1 MERRMNLFEQRADV
15 TESEAGKAQTRPLAD
30 LLRPQVIEEVIGQG
44 KLLADDGPLGSMLA
58 AGKISSLILWG
69 PTGVGKTT
77 IGRLLAKKTDLHFE
91 QISAIFSGVADLKKA
106 FQAARDRLRLG
117 QGTLL
122 FIDEIHRF
130 NKTQL
135 DALLPVMEDGTV
147 TVCGAT
153 TENPSFS
160 VNKAVL
166 SRCQV
171 MVLERLD
178 ERALFAMIAR
188 AERILDSPLPLEEE
202 AKEFLCAMAD
212 GDGRALLNLVE
223 STLTW
228 PQDHIYSAKEVAS
241 RLTRR
246 AAQYDSASDG
256 HYSIASAV
264 QKSIR
269 GSDPEA
275 AIYWVHRA
283 LEGGEDP
290 RFILRRLT
298 MIAWEDVGLAD
309 PEASR
314 VCLSAW
320 DTYEKL
326 GSPEGELAISQAAI
340 YLALAPKSNAG
351 YVAHKAARADAKKFG
366 SAPPPMHILNAPT
379 AMMKSLGHS
388 EGYQY
393 DHDAPD
399 GFSGQVF
406 FPDGMERPKN
416 YQPVERGFER
426 ELSKRVRYFEKL
438 RRDRNSEEG

>member
-1 MERRMNLFEQRADV
+1 MNLFEQWDEA
-15 TESEAGKAQTRPLAD
+15 TEPKVKEIKTRPLAD
-30 LLRPQVIEEVIGQG
+30 LLRPRAIEDVIGQDR
-44 KLLADDGPLGSMLA
+44 LLAEDGPLGSMLV
-58 AGKISSLILWG
+58 AGKVSSLILWG

-77 IGRLLAKKTDLHFE
+77 IGRLLAVKTDLHFE

-106 FQAARDRLRLG
+106 FQAARDRLRMG

-160 VNKAVL
+160 VNRAVL

-178 ERALFAMIAR
+178 EQALGAIIAR
-188 AERILDSPLPLEEE
+188 AEQLMGNSLPLANE
-202 AKEFLCAMAD
+202 AKALLCAMAD
-212 GDGRALLNLVE
+212 GDGRALLNMVE

-228 PQDHIYSAKEVAS
+228 PQDRIYSAKEVAS

-246 AAQYDSASDG
+246 AAQYDRASDG
-256 HYSIASAV
+256 HYSMASAI

-275 AIYWVHRA
+275 AIYWVNRS

-314 VCLSAW
+314 ICLSAW

-326 GSPEGELAISQAAI
+326 GSPEGELALSQAAI

-351 YVAHKAARADAKKFG
+351 YVAHKAARVDARESG
-366 SAPPPMHILNAPT
+366 SVPPPMHIMNAPT
-379 AMMKSLGHS
+379 AVMKNLGYS
-388 EGYQY
+388 QGYQY
-393 DHDAPD
+393 DHDAPG
-399 GFSGQVF
+399 GFSGQDF
-406 FPDGMERPKN
+406 FPDGMKRPAH

-438 RRDRNSEEG
+438 RQDRNSEDE

>member
-1 MERRMNLFEQRADV
+1 MDLFGQSDA
-15 TESEAGKAQTRPLAD
+15 TENTSGETRTRPLAD
-30 LLRPQVIEEVIGQG
+30 LLRPQAIEEVVGQE
-44 KLLADDGPLGSMLA
+44 KLLAEDGHLGSMLA
-58 AGKISSLILWG
+58 AGRVSSLILWG
-69 PTGVGKTT
+69 PPGVGKTT
-77 IGRLLAKKTDLHFE
+77 IARLLAKETDLHFE
-91 QISAIFSGVADLKKA
+91 QISAIFSGVSDLKKL
-106 FQAARDRLRLG
+106 FQAARDRAAVG
-117 QGTLL
+117 HGTFL

-130 NKTQL
+130 NKAQL

-160 VNKAVL
+160 VNRAVL

-178 ERALFAMIAR
+178 ERALAGLLSR
-188 AERILDSPLPLEEE
+188 VEAETGKPLPLAAES
-202 AKEFLCAMAD
+202 KTLLYSMAD

-223 STLTW
+223 SVLAW
-228 PQDHIYSAKEVAS
+228 PQDETYSAEDVAS

-246 AAQYDSASDG
+246 AAQHDRASDC
-256 HYSIASAV
+256 HYAISSAI

-275 AIYWVHRA
+275 AIYWVNRA

-326 GSPEGELAISQAAI
+326 GSPEGDLALSQAAI

-351 YVAHKAARADAKKFG
+351 YLAHKAARVDARDSG
-366 SAPPPMHILNAPT
+366 SAPPPMHILNAST
-379 AMMKSLGHS
+379 KMMQELGFKQ
-388 EGYQY
+388 GYQY
-393 DHDAPD
+393 DHDAPE
-399 GFSGQVF
+399 GFSGQSF
-406 FPDGMERPKN
+406 FPEGMSRSHH

-426 ELSKRVRYFEKL
+426 ELAKRVRYFEKL
-438 RRDRNSEEG
+438 RRERNFKSQ

>member
-1 MERRMNLFEQRADV
+1 MKLFEQRGHT
-15 TESEAGKAQTRPLAD
+15 TEPEAGSAKTRPLAD
-30 LLRPQVIEEVIGQG
+30 LLRPQTIEEVIGQD

-58 AGKISSLILWG
+58 AGKVSSLILWG

-77 IGRLLAKKTDLHFE
+77 IGRLLAMKTDLHFE

-106 FQAARDRLRLG
+106 FQTASDRLRIG
-117 QGTLL
+117 RGTLL

-171 MVLERLD
+171 MILKRLD
-178 ERALFAMIAR
+178 RRELSALIAR
-188 AERILDSPLPLEEE
+188 AERVLNRTLPLEDE
-202 AKEFLCAMAD
+202 AKELLCAMAD

-228 PQDHIYSAKEVAS
+228 PKDHIYTTKEVAS
-241 RLTRR
+241 RLTQR
-246 AAQYDSASDG
+246 AAQYDRASDG
-256 HYSIASAV
+256 HYSIASAI

-326 GSPEGELAISQAAI
+326 GSPEGELAISQTAI

-351 YVAHKAARADAKKFG
+351 YVAHKAARADAKKSG

-379 AMMKSLGHS
+379 AMMKGLGYS

-406 FPDGMERPKN
+406 FPDGMVRPQH
-416 YQPVERGFER
+416 YMPVERGFER
-426 ELSKRVRYFEKL
+426 ELSKRLRYFEKL
-438 RRDRNSEEG
+438 RRDRNSEGG

>member
-1 MERRMNLFEQRADV
+1 MDLFGQSGGNDKTPQNA
-15 TESEAGKAQTRPLAD
+15 KTRPLAD
-30 LLRPQVIEEVIGQG
+30 LLRPQSLDEVIGQE
-44 KLLADDGPLGSMLA
+44 KLLAEDGPLGSMLG
-58 AGKISSLILWG
+58 AGRVTSLILWG
-69 PTGVGKTT
+69 PPGVGKTT
-77 IGRLLAKKTDLHFE
+77 IARLLAHQTDLHFE
-91 QISAIFSGVADLKKA
+91 QISAIFSGVSDLKKV
-106 FQAARDRLRLG
+106 FQAARDRAVIG
-117 QGTLL
+117 QGTFL

-130 NKTQL
+130 NKAQL
-135 DALLPVMEDGTV
+135 DSLLPVMEDGTV

-160 VNKAVL
+160 VNGSVL

-178 ERALFAMIAR
+178 VTALAGLLAR
-188 AERILDSPLPLEEE
+188 AEAQTGQALPLTDD
-202 AKEFLCAMAD
+202 AKSLLCAMAD

-223 STLTW
+223 SVRAW
-228 PQDHIYSAKEVAS
+228 PLDQTYSAEDIAG

-246 AAQYDSASDG
+246 AALHDRAGDG
-256 HYSIASAV
+256 HYAIASAL

-320 DTYEKL
+320 DTYERL
-326 GSPEGELAISQAAI
+326 GSPEGDLALSQAAI

-351 YVAHKAARADAKKFG
+351 YVAHKASRADAKQSG
-366 SAPPPMHILNAPT
+366 SLPPPMHILNGPT
-379 AMMKSLGHS
+379 KMMQDLGFRK
-388 EGYQY
+388 GYQY
-393 DHDAPD
+393 DHDAPE
-399 GFSGQVF
+399 GFSGQNY
-406 FPDGMERPKN
+406 FPDGLKRPQH
-416 YQPVERGFER
+416 YAPVERGFER
-426 ELSKRVRYFEKL
+426 ELAKRVRYFDKL
-438 RRDRNSEEG
+438 RQERDDNAT

>member
-1 MERRMNLFEQRADV
+1 MDLFEQWDDA
-15 TESEAGKAQTRPLAD
+15 TEPKSDEAKTRPLAD
-30 LLRPQVIEEVIGQG
+30 LLRPQAIEEVIGQD
-44 KLLADDGPLGSMLA
+44 KLLAEDGPLGSMLA

-77 IGRLLAKKTDLHFE
+77 IGRLLAVKTDLHFE

-106 FQAARDRLRLG
+106 FQAARDRLRMG

-160 VNKAVL
+160 VNRAVL

-171 MVLERLD
+171 MILERLD
-178 ERALFAMIAR
+178 ERALSAMIAR
-188 AERILDSPLPLEEE
+188 AESKLDRSLPLEDE
-202 AKEFLCAMAD
+202 AKALLCAMAD
-212 GDGRALLNLVE
+212 GDGRALLNMVE

-228 PQDHIYSAKEVAS
+228 PQNHFYSAKEVAS

-246 AAQYDSASDG
+246 AAQYDRASDG
-256 HYSIASAV
+256 HYSIASAI

-275 AIYWVHRA
+275 AVYWVSRA

-290 RFILRRLT
+290 HFILRRLT

-309 PEASR
+309 PEAAR

-320 DTYEKL
+320 DTYERL
-326 GSPEGELAISQAAI
+326 GSPEGELALSQAAI

-351 YVAHKAARADAKKFG
+351 YVAHNASRADAKKSG
-366 SAPPPMHILNAPT
+366 SAPPPMHIMNAPT
-379 AMMKSLGHS
+379 SMMKDLGYS

-399 GFSGQVF
+399 GFSGQSF
-406 FPDGMERPKN
+406 FPDGMKRPQH

-438 RRDRNSEEG
+438 RRERNTKGE

>member
-1 MERRMNLFEQRADV
+1 MSLFEQRGDA
-15 TESEAGKAQTRPLAD
+15 TESEPEKAETRPLAD
-30 LLRPQVIEEVIGQG
+30 LLRPQAIEEVIGQD
-44 KLLADDGPLGSMLA
+44 KLLAEDGPLGSMLA

-77 IGRLLAKKTDLHFE
+77 IGRALAVKTDLHFE
-91 QISAIFSGVADLKKA
+91 QISAIFSGVADLKRA
-106 FQAARDRLRLG
+106 FQTARDRLRMG

-160 VNKAVL
+160 VNRAVL

-171 MVLERLD
+171 MILERLD
-178 ERALFAMIAR
+178 ERALSAMIAR
-188 AERILDSPLPLEEE
+188 AEKLVDRPLPLEDE
-202 AKEFLCAMAD
+202 AKELLCAMAD

-228 PQDHIYSAKEVAS
+228 PQDHIYSAKEMAS
-241 RLTRR
+241 RLTQR
-246 AAQYDSASDG
+246 APQYDRASDA
-256 HYSIASAV
+256 HYSIASAI

-314 VCLSAW
+314 ICLSAW

-351 YVAHKAARADAKKFG
+351 YVAHKAARADAKKSG

-379 AMMKSLGHS
+379 AMMKSLGYS

-393 DHDAPD
+393 DHDTPD

-406 FPDGMERPKN
+406 FPDGMERPQH

-438 RRDRNSEEG
+438 RRDRNSEGE

>member
-1 MERRMNLFEQRADV
+1 MNLFEK
-15 TESEAGKAQTRPLAD
+15 EGEAAEPELRGAKVRPLAD
-30 LLRPQVIEEVIGQG
+30 LLRPQTIEEVIGQD

-77 IGRLLAKKTDLHFE
+77 IGRLLAEETDLNFV
-91 QISAIFSGVADLKKA
+91 QISAVFSGVADLKKA
-106 FQAARDRLRLG
+106 FQAARDRLRMG
-117 QGTLL
+117 NGTLL

-160 VNKAVL
+160 VNRAVL

-171 MVLERLD
+171 MALERLD
-178 ERALFAMIAR
+178 EQALFAMIER
-188 AERILDSPLPLEEE
+188 AEEKLDKSVPLADE
-202 AKEFLCAMAD
+202 AKELLCGMAD

-223 STLTW
+223 SVLTW
-228 PQDHIYSAKEVAS
+228 PQDRIYSAQEVAS
-241 RLTRR
+241 RLSGR
-246 AAQYDSASDG
+246 AVQYDRASDG
-256 HYSIASAV
+256 HYSIASAI

-275 AIYWVHRA
+275 AIYWVNRA
-283 LEGGEDP
+283 LEGGEYP
-290 RFILRRLT
+290 GFILRRLT

-314 VCLSAW
+314 ICLSAW

-326 GSPEGELAISQAAI
+326 GSPEGDLAISQAAI

-351 YVAHKAARADAKKFG
+351 YIAHKAAGADAKSSG
-366 SAPPPMHILNAPT
+366 SVPPPMHILNAPT
-379 AMMKSLGHS
+379 TMMKNLGYS
-388 EGYQY
+388 QGYQY

-399 GFSGQVF
+399 GFSGQDF
-406 FPDGMERPKN
+406 FPDGMHRPHH

-426 ELSKRVRYFEKL
+426 ELGKRVRYFEKL
-438 RRDRNSEEG
+438 RQNRNLKTK

>member
-1 MERRMNLFEQRADV
+1 MSLFEQGDDAAV
-15 TESEAGKAQTRPLAD
+15 PASEKAKTRPLAD
-30 LLRPQVIEEVIGQG
+30 LLRPRTIEEVIGQE
-44 KLLADDGPLGSMLA
+44 KLLAENGPLGSMLA
-58 AGKISSLILWG
+58 ARKISSLILWG

-77 IGRLLAKKTDLHFE
+77 IGRALAVKTDLHFE

-106 FQAARDRLRLG
+106 FQAARDRLRMG

-160 VNKAVL
+160 VNRAVL

-178 ERALFAMIAR
+178 DQALSTMIAR
-188 AERILDSPLPLEEE
+188 AERVLDRPLPLEDE
-202 AKEFLCAMAD
+202 AKELLCAMAD

-228 PQDHIYSAKEVAS
+228 PQGHIYSAKEVAS
-241 RLTRR
+241 RLTQR
-246 AAQYDSASDG
+246 AAQYDRASDG
-256 HYSIASAV
+256 HYSIASAI

-314 VCLSAW
+314 ICLSAW
-320 DTYEKL
+320 DTFEKL

-351 YVAHKAARADAKKFG
+351 YVAHKAARADAKRAG
-366 SAPPPMHILNAPT
+366 SAPPPLHILNAPT
-379 AMMKSLGHS
+379 AMMKSLGYS

-393 DHDAPD
+393 DHDALD
-399 GFSGQVF
+399 GFSGQNF
-406 FPDGMERPKN
+406 FPDGMERPEH
-416 YQPVERGFER
+416 YRPIERGFER

-438 RRDRNSEEG
+438 RRDRNSEGE

>member
-1 MERRMNLFEQRADV
+1 MDLFGQSGA
-15 TESEAGKAQTRPLAD
+15 TENTQAATKARPLAD
-30 LLRPQVIEEVIGQG
+30 VLRPQTIDDVIGQET
-44 KLLADDGPLGSMLA
+44 LLAENGPLGSMLA
-58 AGKISSLILWG
+58 AGRITSLILWG
-69 PTGVGKTT
+69 PPGVGKTT
-77 IGRLLAKKTDLHFE
+77 IARLLAKTTDLHFE
-91 QISAIFSGVADLKKA
+91 QISAIFSGVSDLKKV
-106 FQAARDRLRLG
+106 FQAARDRATAGR
-117 QGTLL
+117 GTFL

-130 NKTQL
+130 NKAQL
-135 DALLPVMEDGTV
+135 DSLLPVMEDGTV

-153 TENPSFS
+153 TENPSFN
-160 VNKAVL
+160 VNRAVL

-178 ERALFAMIAR
+178 EGALAGLLAR
-188 AERILDSPLPLEEE
+188 AEVATGTPLPLTDD
-202 AKEFLCAMAD
+202 ARSLLCAMAD
-212 GDGRALLNLVE
+212 GDGRALLNMVE
-223 STLTW
+223 NVIAW
-228 PQDHIYSAKEVAS
+228 PPEKTYGAKDLAS

-246 AAQYDSASDG
+246 AAQHDRASDS
-256 HYSIASAV
+256 HYALASAI

-275 AIYWVHRA
+275 AIYWVNRA

-320 DTYEKL
+320 DTYERL
-326 GSPEGELAISQAAI
+326 GSPEGDLALSQVAI

-351 YVAHKAARADAKKFG
+351 YAAYKAARIEAKESG

-379 AMMKSLGHS
+379 KMMQELGFNR
-388 EGYQY
+388 GYQY
-393 DHDAPD
+393 DHDLPD
-399 GFSGQVF
+399 GFSGQNF
-406 FPDGMERPKN
+406 FPDGMKRSSH

-426 ELSKRVRYFEKL
+426 ELAKRVRYFDKL
-438 RRDRNSEEG
+438 RKDLNTRSD

>member
-1 MERRMNLFEQRADV
+1 MEQRMNLFEQRGDATDP
-15 TESEAGKAQTRPLAD
+15 EPGKAKTRPLAD
-30 LLRPQVIEEVIGQG
+30 LLRPQTIEEVIGQD
-44 KLLADDGPLGSMLA
+44 KLLAEDGPLGSMLA

-77 IGRLLAKKTDLHFE
+77 IGRALAAKTDLYFE

-106 FQAARDRLRLG
+106 FQAARDRIRMG

-147 TVCGAT
+147 TICGAT

-160 VNKAVL
+160 VNRAVL

-171 MVLERLD
+171 MILERLD
-178 ERALFAMIAR
+178 EEALFAMIAR
-188 AERILDSPLPLEEE
+188 AEKVLDRSLPLEGE
-202 AKEFLCAMAD
+202 AKGLLCAMAD

-223 STLTW
+223 STLAW
-228 PQDHIYSAKEVAS
+228 PQDHIYSEKEVAS
-241 RLTRR
+241 RLTQR
-246 AAQYDSASDG
+246 AAQYDRASDG
-256 HYSIASAV
+256 HYSIASAI

-275 AIYWVHRA
+275 AIYWVNRA
-283 LEGGEDP
+283 LVGGEDP

-326 GSPEGELAISQAAI
+326 GSPEGELALSQAAI

-351 YVAHKAARADAKKFG
+351 YAAHNAARVDASKSG

-379 AMMKSLGHS
+379 SMMKNLGYS
-388 EGYQY
+388 KGYQY

-399 GFSGQVF
+399 GFSGQKF
-406 FPDGMERPKN
+406 FPDDMDRPHH

-438 RRDRNSEEG
+438 RHERNSDDK

>member
-1 MERRMNLFEQRADV
+1 MSLFEQGDDAAV
-15 TESEAGKAQTRPLAD
+15 PASEKAKTRPLAD
-30 LLRPQVIEEVIGQG
+30 LLRPRTIEEVIGQE
-44 KLLADDGPLGSMLA
+44 KLLAENGPLGSMLA
-58 AGKISSLILWG
+58 ARKISSLILWG

-77 IGRLLAKKTDLHFE
+77 IGRALAVKTDLHFE

-106 FQAARDRLRLG
+106 FQAARDRLRMG

-160 VNKAVL
+160 VNRAVL

-178 ERALFAMIAR
+178 DQALSTMIAR
-188 AERILDSPLPLEEE
+188 AERVLDRPLPLEDE
-202 AKEFLCAMAD
+202 AKELLCAMAD

-228 PQDHIYSAKEVAS
+228 PQDRIYSAKEVAS
-241 RLTRR
+241 RLTQR
-246 AAQYDSASDG
+246 AAQYDRASEG
-256 HYSIASAV
+256 HYSIASAI

-314 VCLSAW
+314 ICLSAW
-320 DTYEKL
+320 DTFEKL

-351 YVAHKAARADAKKFG
+351 YVAHKAARADAKRVG

-379 AMMKSLGHS
+379 AMMKSLGYS

-393 DHDAPD
+393 DHNALD
-399 GFSGQVF
+399 GFSGQNF
-406 FPDGMERPKN
+406 FPDRMERPQH
-416 YQPVERGFER
+416 YRPIERGFER

-438 RRDRNSEEG
+438 RRDRNSEGE

>member
-1 MERRMNLFEQRADV
+1 MDLFEETGSA
-15 TESEAGKAQTRPLAD
+15 TKHLPAEAGTRPLAD
-30 LLRPQVIEEVIGQG
+30 MLRPRAIEEVIGQE
-44 KLLADDGPLGSMLA
+44 KLLAEDGPLGAMLA

-77 IGRLLAKKTDLHFE
+77 IGRLLAVKTDLHFE

-117 QGTLL
+117 QATLL

-171 MVLERLD
+171 MVLERLN
-178 ERALFAMIAR
+178 ENALAAMIGR
-188 AERILDSPLPLEEE
+188 AEAELNKSLPLEDE
-202 AKEFLCAMAD
+202 AKELLCAMAD

-223 STLTW
+223 SVLAW
-228 PQDHIYSAKEVAS
+228 PADHIYSAKEVGS

-246 AAQYDSASDG
+246 AAQYDRASDG
-256 HYSIASAV
+256 HYSIASAI

-290 RFILRRLT
+290 RFVLRRLT

-326 GSPEGELAISQAAI
+326 GSPEGDLAITQAAI

-351 YVAHKAARADAKKFG
+351 YVAHKAARADAKRSG
-366 SAPPPMHILNAPT
+366 SEPPPMHILNGPT
-379 AMMKSLGHS
+379 AMMKNLGYG

-399 GFSGQVF
+399 SFSGQNF
-406 FPDGMERPKN
+406 FPEGMERPEH
-416 YQPVERGFER
+416 YDPVERGFER

-438 RRDRNSEEG
+438 RQERSDKID

>member
-1 MERRMNLFEQRADV
+1 MDLFGQSGGNDKTPQHA
-15 TESEAGKAQTRPLAD
+15 KTRPLAD
-30 LLRPQVIEEVIGQG
+30 LLRPQSLDEVIGQE
-44 KLLADDGPLGSMLA
+44 KLLAEDGPLGSMLA
-58 AGKISSLILWG
+58 AERLTSLILWG
-69 PTGVGKTT
+69 PPGVGKTT
-77 IGRLLAKKTDLHFE
+77 IARLLAHRTDLHFE
-91 QISAIFSGVADLKKA
+91 QISAIFSGVSDLKKV
-106 FQAARDRLRLG
+106 FQAARDRASLG
-117 QGTLL
+117 QGTFL

-130 NKTQL
+130 NKAQL
-135 DALLPVMEDGTV
+135 DSLLPVMEDGTV

-160 VNKAVL
+160 VNGSVL

-178 ERALFAMIAR
+178 ATALARLLAR
-188 AERILDSPLPLEEE
+188 AEAQTGQALPLTDD
-202 AKEFLCAMAD
+202 AKSLLCAMAD

-223 STLTW
+223 SVRAW
-228 PQDHIYSAKEVAS
+228 PQDQTYSAEDIAG

-246 AAQYDSASDG
+246 AALHDRAGDG
-256 HYSIASAV
+256 HYAIASAI

-320 DTYEKL
+320 DTYERL
-326 GSPEGELAISQAAI
+326 GSPEGDLALSQAAI

-351 YVAHKAARADAKKFG
+351 YVAHKASRADAKKSG
-366 SAPPPMHILNAPT
+366 SLPPPMHILNGPT
-379 AMMKSLGHS
+379 KMMQDLGFRK
-388 EGYQY
+388 GYQY
-393 DHDAPD
+393 DHDAPE
-399 GFSGQVF
+399 GFSGQNY
-406 FPDGMERPKN
+406 FPDGLKRPQH
-416 YQPVERGFER
+416 YAPVERGFER
-426 ELSKRVRYFEKL
+426 ELAKRVRYFDKL
-438 RRDRNSEEG
+438 RQERDDNAT

>member
-1 MERRMNLFEQRADV
+1 MNLFEQLDEV
-15 TESEAGKAQTRPLAD
+15 NDPKAQETKTRPLAD
-30 LLRPQVIEEVIGQG
+30 LLRPQAIEEIIGQD
-44 KLLADDGPLGSMLA
+44 KLLAEDGPLGSMLA
-58 AGKISSLILWG
+58 AGKVSSLILWG

-77 IGRLLAKKTDLHFE
+77 IGRLLAVKTDLHFE

-106 FQAARDRLRLG
+106 FQAARDRLRMG

-153 TENPSFS
+153 TESPSFS

-178 ERALFAMIAR
+178 EQALGAMIAR
-188 AERILDSPLPLEEE
+188 AERIMGKSLPLADE
-202 AKEFLCAMAD
+202 AKALLCAMAD
-212 GDGRALLNLVE
+212 GDGRALLNMVE

-228 PQDHIYSAKEVAS
+228 PQDRSYSVKEVAS

-246 AAQYDSASDG
+246 AAQYDRASDG
-256 HYSIASAV
+256 HYSMASAI

-275 AIYWVHRA
+275 AIYWVNRA

-314 VCLSAW
+314 ICLSAW
-320 DTYEKL
+320 DTYDKL
-326 GSPEGELAISQAAI
+326 GSPEGELAMSQAAI

-351 YVAHKAARADAKKFG
+351 YLAHNAARVDARENG
-366 SAPPPMHILNAPT
+366 SVPPPMHIMNAPT
-379 AMMKSLGHS
+379 AVMKDLGYS
-388 EGYQY
+388 QGYQY
-393 DHDAPD
+393 DHDAPE
-399 GFSGQVF
+399 GFSGQDF
-406 FPDGMERPKN
+406 FPDGMKRPTH
-416 YQPVERGFER
+416 YQPIERGFER
-426 ELSKRVRYFEKL
+426 ELSKRVRYFDKL
-438 RRDRNSEEG
+438 RQERNSEGE

>member
-1 MERRMNLFEQRADV
+1 MNLFEQQDDA
-15 TESEAGKAQTRPLAD
+15 TEPETGKAKTRPLAD
-30 LLRPQVIEEVIGQG
+30 LLRPQAIEEVIGQD
-44 KLLADDGPLGSMLA
+44 KLLAGDGPLGSMLA

-77 IGRLLAKKTDLHFE
+77 IGRLLAMKTDFHFE
-91 QISAIFSGVADLKKA
+91 QISAIFSGVADLKRA
-106 FQAARDRLRLG
+106 FQAARGRHRRG

-160 VNKAVL
+160 VNRAVL

-178 ERALFAMIAR
+178 ERALSAIIAR
-188 AERILDSPLPLEEE
+188 TERVLDSPLPLDDE
-202 AKEFLCAMAD
+202 AKELLCAMAD

-228 PQDHIYSAKEVAS
+228 PRDHIYSAKEVAN
-241 RLTRR
+241 RLTQR
-246 AAQYDSASDG
+246 AAQYDRASDG
-256 HYSIASAV
+256 HYSIASAI

-314 VCLSAW
+314 ICLSAW
-320 DTYEKL
+320 DTFEKL
-326 GSPEGELAISQAAI
+326 GSPEGDLAVSQAAI

-351 YVAHKAARADAKKFG
+351 YLAHKAARADAKISG
-366 SAPPPMHILNAPT
+366 SAPPPMHIVNAPT
-379 AMMKSLGHS
+379 AMMKNLGYG

-406 FPDGMERPKN
+406 FPDGMARPQH
-416 YQPVERGFER
+416 YLPVERGFER

-438 RRDRNSEEG
+438 RKVRNSEGG

>member
-1 MERRMNLFEQRADV
+1 MDLFAPSDRSDKTPENA
-15 TESEAGKAQTRPLAD
+15 KTRPLAD
-30 LLRPQVIEEVIGQG
+30 MLRPQSLDQVIGQE
-44 KLLADDGPLGSMLA
+44 KLLAEDGPLGSMLA
-58 AGKISSLILWG
+58 AGRVGSVILWG
-69 PTGVGKTT
+69 PPGVGKTT
-77 IGRLLAKKTDLHFE
+77 IARLLAQQTDLHFE
-91 QISAIFSGVADLKKA
+91 QISAIFSGVSDLKKV
-106 FQAARDRLRLG
+106 FQAARDRARIG
-117 QGTLL
+117 QGTFL

-130 NKTQL
+130 NKAQL
-135 DALLPVMEDGTV
+135 DSLLPVMEDGTV

-160 VNKAVL
+160 VNGSVL

-178 ERALFAMIAR
+178 AKALADLLSR
-188 AERILDSPLPLEEE
+188 AEAQTEQALPLTDD
-202 AKEFLCAMAD
+202 ARTLLCEMAD

-223 STLTW
+223 SVRAW
-228 PQDHIYSAKEVAS
+228 PQDQTYAAKDIAG

-246 AAQYDSASDG
+246 AALHDRAGDG
-256 HYSIASAV
+256 HYAIASAI

-314 VCLSAW
+314 ICLSAW

-326 GSPEGELAISQAAI
+326 GSPEGDLALSQAAI

-351 YVAHKAARADAKKFG
+351 YVAHKAARVDAKKSG
-366 SAPPPMHILNAPT
+366 SLSPPMHILNGPT
-379 AMMKSLGHS
+379 KMMQDLGFRQ
-388 EGYQY
+388 GYQY
-393 DHDAPD
+393 DHDAPE
-399 GFSGQVF
+399 GFSGQNF
-406 FPDGMERPKN
+406 FPEGLKRPQH
-416 YQPVERGFER
+416 YAPVERGFER
-426 ELSKRVRYFEKL
+426 ELAKRVRYFDKL
-438 RRDRNSEEG
+438 RQERGDSKK

>member
-1 MERRMNLFEQRADV
+1 MDLFGQSGGNDKTPQNA
-15 TESEAGKAQTRPLAD
+15 KTRPLAD
-30 LLRPQVIEEVIGQG
+30 LLRPQSLDEVIGQE
-44 KLLADDGPLGSMLA
+44 KLLAEDGPLGSMLG
-58 AGKISSLILWG
+58 AGRVTSLILWG
-69 PTGVGKTT
+69 PPGVGKTT
-77 IGRLLAKKTDLHFE
+77 IARLLAHQTDLHFE
-91 QISAIFSGVADLKKA
+91 QISAIFSGVSDLKKV
-106 FQAARDRLRLG
+106 FQAARDRAVIG
-117 QGTLL
+117 QGTFL

-130 NKTQL
+130 NKAQL
-135 DALLPVMEDGTV
+135 DSLLPVMEDGTV

-160 VNKAVL
+160 VNGSVL

-178 ERALFAMIAR
+178 VTALAGLLAR
-188 AERILDSPLPLEEE
+188 AEAQTGQALPLTDD
-202 AKEFLCAMAD
+202 AKSLLCAMAD

-223 STLTW
+223 SVRAW
-228 PQDHIYSAKEVAS
+228 PLDQTYSAEDIAG

-246 AAQYDSASDG
+246 AALHDRAGDG
-256 HYSIASAV
+256 HYAIASAL

-320 DTYEKL
+320 DTYERL
-326 GSPEGELAISQAAI
+326 GSPEGDLALSQAAI

-351 YVAHKAARADAKKFG
+351 YVAHKASRADAKQSG
-366 SAPPPMHILNAPT
+366 SLTPPMHILNGPT
-379 AMMKSLGHS
+379 KMMQDLGFRK
-388 EGYQY
+388 GYQY
-393 DHDAPD
+393 DHDAPE
-399 GFSGQVF
+399 GFSGQNY
-406 FPDGMERPKN
+406 FPDGLKRPQH
-416 YQPVERGFER
+416 YAPVERGFER
-426 ELSKRVRYFEKL
+426 ELAKRVRYFDKL
-438 RRDRNSEEG
+438 RQERDDNAT

>member
-1 MERRMNLFEQRADV
+1 MNLFEQGGDA
-15 TESEAGKAQTRPLAD
+15 TEPGPGKAKTRPLAD
-30 LLRPQVIEEVIGQG
+30 LLRPQVIEEVIGQD
-44 KLLADDGPLGSMLA
+44 KLLAEDGPLGSMLA

-77 IGRLLAKKTDLHFE
+77 IGRALAVKTDLHFE

-106 FQAARDRLRLG
+106 FQGARDRLRMG

-147 TVCGAT
+147 TLCGAT

-160 VNKAVL
+160 VNRAVL

-171 MVLERLD
+171 MILERLND
-178 ERALFAMIAR
+178 RALSAMIAR
-188 AERILDSPLPLEEE
+188 AERVLDRPLPLEDE
-202 AKEFLCAMAD
+202 AKDLFCAMAD

-241 RLTRR
+241 RLTQR
-246 AAQYDSASDG
+246 AAQYDRASDG
-256 HYSIASAV
+256 HYSIASAI

-275 AIYWVHRA
+275 SIYWVHRA

-314 VCLSAW
+314 ICLSAW
-320 DTYEKL
+320 DTFEKL

-340 YLALAPKSNAG
+340 YLALAPKSNSG
-351 YVAHKAARADAKKFG
+351 YVAHKAARADAKKSG

-379 AMMKSLGHS
+379 AMMKSLGYS
-388 EGYQY
+388 KGYQY
-393 DHDAPD
+393 DHDAPE
-399 GFSGQVF
+399 GFSGQAF
-406 FPDGMERPKN
+406 FPDGMERPQH

-438 RRDRNSEEG
+438 RRDRNSEGE